1 MANTMKLTKAEL
13 NQLLFKP
20 LSKGA
25 LKKINMVSLLF
36 KGARDFH
43 PSKIS
48 SEQAVSLLN
57 MIENTDFGVLD
68 LDGTDYD
75 QIDSLV
81 EDLKIL
87 SGDDSESEAT
97 EVSSDADLD
106 ELYEVTEDSKEE
118 IDDSCTVGGVDR
130 KPDSTP
136 EFLKDKSPEDHA
148 LMQASIVAVQSFEN
162 EVRINQLGKEPCM
175 LQDYSARI
183 EDGIVVVTN
192 HQIRSAWH
200 YAPETE
206 ICTPVEFKKEG
217 GLQAKS
223 SETSRKGGVRG
234 HQKNSM
240 RQAISD
246 LIETGEYS
254 TKEIAEKIVEE
265 MDRKKCAVLSVIN
278 SAKNPEWNS
287 LRTCICEQDG
297 KLLFDDD
304 SRVIFEEAKFHK
316 NHPFLLV
323 EKENPQAEWKNL
335 IEKGLIKE
343 RYHERYQIALN
354 EMRTLTPLPVG
365 ERVEE
370 VAEAA

>member
-68 LDGTDYD
+68 LDGTDYE

-87 SGDDSESEAT
+87 SGDDAESETT

-106 ELYEVTEDSKEE
+106 ESIEVAEDSKEE

-130 KPDSTP
+130 KPESTP
-136 EFLKDKSPEDHA
+136 DFLKDKSPEDHA
-148 LMQASIVAVQSFEN
+148 LMQASIVAVQTVEN
-162 EVRINQLGKEPCM
+162 EVRNSTGKEPCM
-175 LQDYSARI
+175 LQDYSAKI
-183 EDGIVVVTN
+183 ENGIVVVTN
-192 HQIRSAWH
+192 HQIRSSWH

-206 ICTPVEFKKEG
+206 VCTPAEFKKEG

-223 SETSRKGGVRG
+223 SEKSRKGGVRG

-265 MDRKKCAVLSVIN
+265 MDRKKSAVLSVIN

>member
-1 MANTMKLTKAEL
+1 
-13 NQLLFKP
+13 
-20 LSKGA
+20 
-25 LKKINMVSLLF
+25 
-36 KGARDFH
+36 
-43 PSKIS
+43 
-48 SEQAVSLLN
+48 
-57 MIENTDFGVLD
+57 
-68 LDGTDYD
+68 
-75 QIDSLV
+75 
-81 EDLKIL
+81 
-87 SGDDSESEAT
+87 
-97 EVSSDADLD
+97 
-106 ELYEVTEDSKEE
+106 
-118 IDDSCTVGGVDR
+118 
-130 KPDSTP
+130 
-136 EFLKDKSPEDHA
+136 
-148 LMQASIVAVQSFEN
+148 
-162 EVRINQLGKEPCM
+162 M
-175 LQDYSARI
+175 LQDYSAKI
-183 EDGIVVVTN
+183 EDEIVVVTN
-192 HQIRSAWH
+192 HQIRSSWH

-206 ICTPVEFKKEG
+206 VCTPAEFKKEG

-265 MDRKKCAVLSVIN
+265 MDRKKSAVLSVIN

-304 SRVIFEEAKFHK
+304 NRVIFEEAKFHK

-323 EKENPQAEWKNL
+323 EKDNPQAEWKNL

-343 RYHERYQIALN
+343 RYHERYQITLN
-354 EMRTLTPLPVG
+354 EMMTLTPLP
-365 ERVEE
+365 VEE